1 MQPSP
6 ALLSRRVSK
15 WQADPRRRRV
25 RFLARSLATG
35 LALIVE
41 QPMSET
47 ALRDSSR
54 DRAGSE
60 RWDAREMLAIA
71 PLALWTVLRPVAE
84 AWVAHRFLLRAISVV
99 PSEQVWKSPSKTACR
114 FRAGDPAC
122 SRGTHHPSGLTRQT
136 ATRSY
141 IRGSLRNP
149 SSPSGALPSFGAL
162 AHFHDVFEHPQAA
175 DISACRFIAPE
186 WVAIGLAHD
195 RILSLSL
202 QPAAFRSAAC
212 NGMVVLSLRKIG
224 GSPKM
229 AQTSGG
235 DRLAHGYGK
244 RSAGPDLAE
253 QKMNIGL
260 AECRQICQHAPDAT
274 GILAQGRFEGVQLV
288 SSARSGSG

>member
-1 MQPSP
+1 LLKTKSRIFLNNFPAVMTSLWTCEATTCPCATASSTSKMPLRFMQPSP

-122 SRGTHHPSGLTRQT
+122 SRGTHHPSGLTRDK
-136 ATRSY
+136 
-141 IRGSLRNP
+141 I
-149 SSPSGALPSFGAL
+149 
-162 AHFHDVFEHPQAA
+162 VHP
-175 DISACRFIAPE
+175 R
-186 WVAIGLAHD
+186 
-195 RILSLSL
+195 
-202 QPAAFRSAAC
+202 QPAEPVKPKRRASKLRRAC
-212 NGMVVLSLRKIG
+212 ALSRCLRASTG
-224 GSPKM
+224 GRHLSVSLYRPRV
-229 AQTSGG
+229 GR
-235 DRLAHGYGK
+235 DR
-244 RSAGPDLAE
+244 P
-253 QKMNIGL
+253 
-260 AECRQICQHAPDAT
+260 CP
-274 GILAQGRFEGVQLV
+274 
-288 SSARSGSG
+288 